1 MLYPKLYSSA
11 QRQETELLTASN
23 SGGLEGT
30 VLSKGKV
37 LNTTGA
43 EAQSAGECL

>member
-1 MLYPKLYSSA
+1 MLYPKLYST
-11 QRQETELLTASN
+11 QQQETERLTASN

-30 VLSKGKV
+30 VLSKGNV

-43 EAQSAGECL
+43 GAQSAGECL